1 MISAQVCQAAKP
13 WVSYCNEYISITW
26 FLWILPFHYILAKKG
41 FFFVC
46 LFYLQYIRTYLMY
59 YFPNE
64 LKIIDI
70 KIQVNVYGLWSIG
83 DAEHCF
89 SNINPVKNMQML
101 IH

>member
-1 MISAQVCQAAKP
+1 
-13 WVSYCNEYISITW
+13 
-26 FLWILPFHYILAKKG
+26 
-41 FFFVC
+41 
-46 LFYLQYIRTYLMY
+46 MY